1 MTGLLYAAIE
11 GAHQPKGKQTMLD
24 RTTLMRP
31 SLVVMMLAGIAGFTG
46 VPSAMAQTTSTAAPT
61 DKAAQ
66 RPIENADKQ
75 IAAMH
80 AKLKITAAQD
90 PQWEAYVKAQRD
102 AAEQMS
108 ELIAKREAT
117 ASSSNAVDD
126 FKAYAK
132 IAQAHADGLKNVIP
146 AFEALYGVLSDDQ
159 KKIADTM
166 LDRARG
172 ERHSK

>member
-1 MTGLLYAAIE
+1 MF
-11 GAHQPKGKQTMLD
+11 D
-24 RTTLMRP
+24 RTTLIRP
-31 SLVVMMLAGIAGFTG
+31 SLAVVILAGLAGFSTA
-46 VPSAMAQTTSTAAPT
+46 PSVMAQAASPAGST

-146 AFEALYGVLSDDQ
+146 AFETLYGVLSDDQ

-166 LDRARG
+166 LDRAPG